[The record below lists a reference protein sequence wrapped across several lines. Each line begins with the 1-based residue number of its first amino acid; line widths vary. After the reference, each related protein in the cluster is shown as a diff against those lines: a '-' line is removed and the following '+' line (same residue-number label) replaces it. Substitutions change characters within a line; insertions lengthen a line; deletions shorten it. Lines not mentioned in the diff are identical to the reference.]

1 MATPNDEVRCELR
14 DELDRLEERATWSS
28 QGQFEQAKSWRALN
42 VWLGAPVAAMA
53 AVSGALVL
61 ASNELNLLGGGL
73 ALAAAAGGA
82 VLTAVNPSTRAD
94 RASAAA
100 NAYLEIQTAA
110 RQLRLID
117 LPTRDTTDARQ
128 DLSELTA
135 RMEEQNKA
143 ADPISRRAYR
153 RAGKNIKGGGQ
164 KYTADR
170 RNEGIKNGGA

>member
-1 MATPNDEVRCELR
+1 MATTDDEVKREIS
-14 DELDRLEERATWSS
+14 DELDRLQERATWSS

-61 ASNELNLLGGGL
+61 TSDELNILGGAL

-82 VLTAVNPSTRAD
+82 VLTSVNPSARAD
-94 RASAAA
+94 RASSAA

-117 LPTRDTTDARQ
+117 LPTREATDARQ
-128 DLSELTA
+128 DLSELTS

-143 ADPISRRAYR
+143 ADPISRRSYR
-153 RAGKNIKGGGQ
+153 RARKNIDGGGQ
-164 KYTADR
+164 TYRSDDTAK
-170 RNEGIKNGGA
+170 EAKSG